1 MNTPLILN
9 QPGFVLN
16 NARALAA
23 MCQVAY
29 HPETDPTAYVIADNT
44 TDTVCLV
51 WEFDDCIAVVFQ
63 GTRDLKQWLADFE
76 VLLVKV
82 STLAGRVHYG
92 FWRDVDSIW
101 ARLLAY
107 LRSLPAKPIL
117 LAGHSKGG
125 AEAIPTA
132 KLLKLQGLPVH
143 SVYTF
148 GQPRCF
154 DGIGAAD
161 YNLYLGAQTWR
172 VVFQNDIIARVPAF
186 WHSYRHAGQFVLID
200 AGNRLQLNPTLTSLL
215 VSDALGLFG
224 PWRNS
229 IKIGLAKWQ
238 TIYDLV
244 EMAEI
249 LGKDHFIQNYVAALH
264 DLQLQ

>member
-23 MCQVAY
+23 MCQVSY
-29 HPETDPTAYVIADNT
+29 HPETDTTAYVIADNT

-107 LRSLPAKPIL
+107 LRSLPAKPIV

-148 GQPRCF
+148 GQPRVGDAQF
-154 DGIGAAD
+154 AAA
-161 YNLYLGAQTWR
+161 YSALLGDRTFR
-172 VVFQNDIIARVPAF
+172 VVNQNDIVPRLPGWLMGFRHHVNHAFITIAGGLV
-186 WHSYRHAGQFVLID
+186 
-200 AGNRLQLNPTLTSLL
+200 LNPSLATIA
-215 VSDALGLFG
+215 VTDALGLYRAYRKF
-224 PWRNS
+224 
-229 IKIGLAKWQ
+229 
-238 TIYDLV
+238 DDVVV
-244 EMAEI
+244 E
-249 LGKDHFIQNYVAALH
+249 DHFLPGYITALNNPNIS
-264 DLQLQ
+264 